1 MKLVAVSNG
10 GVVGHLVARP
20 PSCVFIVEFNT
31 VGKLEDAPLN
41 PPVTRFRKDDPPA
54 WLSDTRERRTLRG

>member
-1 MKLVAVSNG
+1 M
-10 GVVGHLVARP
+10 
-20 PSCVFIVEFNT
+20 VEFNT

-41 PPVTRFRKDDPPA
+41 RPVTRFRKDDPPV